1 MLTNLV
7 GKWNTVAISRA
18 HFTKW
23 GVKLLIAIISCPW
36 CSQEKNN
43 WTLLL
48 IISTILVD
56 IVIRCLKRMWSSC
69 VTFVF
74 LNCCSAYN
82 LFSNVLIRST
92 LAAKIYSGN
101 SCIHC
106 SWGSSEEGI
115 QWKGVMR
122 SVVNYS
128 TLDILFL
135 FSVHVII
142 LHLNNMFVCQN
153 ILYTH
158 DLFLFNVHVII
169 LHLNN
174 MFVCQ
179 NILYMHDL

>member
-1 MLTNLV
+1 
-7 GKWNTVAISRA
+7 
-18 HFTKW
+18 
-23 GVKLLIAIISCPW
+23 
-36 CSQEKNN
+36 
-43 WTLLL
+43 
-48 IISTILVD
+48 
-56 IVIRCLKRMWSSC
+56 
-69 VTFVF
+69 
-74 LNCCSAYN
+74 
-82 LFSNVLIRST
+82 
-92 LAAKIYSGN
+92 
-101 SCIHC
+101 
-106 SWGSSEEGI
+106 
-115 QWKGVMR
+115 MR